1 MERALVL
8 SGGGGKGAYQVGVL
22 KALSE
27 YGIDKEIKAFSGA
40 SIGAIN
46 AALIQTENINNI
58 VKIWMNVEVERIIRR
73 KKSFVDRVLREEDK
87 LNYRIAEKLGF
98 FSRSGLVKKL
108 ESLDMDKILNSRN
121 ETYIS
126 VVDITDISE
135 KDREEKAAKGWF
147 YGEKIGETK
156 YMYLKNYC
164 KKEIIDILLASSAI
178 PILFKPVEIHGRIYI
193 DGGINQNIPMDPL
206 YNMGYTQI
214 IVISCNQIDEKKLK
228 FKYPNAEIKVFQPS
242 RYLGNMFTGTLNFNK
257 ISIKKRM
264 NLGYYDA
271 MYNIT
276 KW

>member
-22 KALSE
+22 KALEE

-46 AALIQTENINNI
+46 AALIQTENINNVI
-58 VKIWMNVEVERIIRR
+58 KIWMNVEVERIIRR
-73 KKSFVDRVLREEDK
+73 KESFINKVLREEDK

-98 FSRSGLVKKL
+98 FSRRGLVKKL
-108 ESLDMDKILNSRN
+108 ETLDLDKIITSKN

-135 KDREEKAAKGWF
+135 KDREEKAARGWF

-156 YMYLKNYC
+156 YMYLKNYS

-178 PILFKPVEIHGRIYI
+178 PILFKPIKMDGRIYI
-193 DGGINQNIPMDPL
+193 DGGINQNIPLDPL
-206 YNMGYTQI
+206 YNMGYNQI

-228 FKYPNAEIKVFQPS
+228 FNYPNAEIKVFQPS
-242 RYLGNMFTGTLNFNK
+242 RYLGNIFTGTLNFNK